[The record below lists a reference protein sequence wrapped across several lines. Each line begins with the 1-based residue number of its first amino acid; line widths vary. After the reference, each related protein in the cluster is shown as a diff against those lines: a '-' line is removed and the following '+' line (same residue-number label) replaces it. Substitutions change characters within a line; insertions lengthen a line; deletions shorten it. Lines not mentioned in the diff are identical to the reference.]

1 MNHAILLAAVLG
13 ASAPLAASALE
24 LTPSQT
30 EGPYYPTR
38 KPVET
43 DADLTRIGPGPQA
56 QGEVLA
62 LRGSIVDPDGKP
74 IPGARI
80 EIWQTDHQGPRSSP
94 MARPSPMQRAP
105 LSSAPSFRPPTAA
118 GRGTSMPR
126 SHRPTGRR

>member
-80 EIWQTDHQGPRSSP
+80 EIWQTDHQGIYMHPGDPR
-94 MARPSPMQRAP
+94 
-105 LSSAPSFRPPTAA
+105 TASREPA
-118 GRGTSMPR
+118 FP
-126 SHRPTGRR
+126 